1 MKNIILWS
9 LDFTLAQ
16 MDSFFTIWVPIEQ
29 LPGEHS
35 LIVNGSKTVRTELK
49 GSHLY
54 ISIWKSAFFR

>member
-1 MKNIILWS
+1 
-9 LDFTLAQ
+9 

-29 LPGEHS
+29 LLGEHS